1 MALRFTLMAA
11 LAAAILT
18 LAVTAPAGSSSG
30 DRAAPAAQRVPPALA
45 APLASGGG

>member
-18 LAVTAPAGSSSG
+18 LAVTAPAGSSSD
-30 DRAAPAAQRVPPALA
+30 DRA
-45 APLASGGG
+45 APLASAGG